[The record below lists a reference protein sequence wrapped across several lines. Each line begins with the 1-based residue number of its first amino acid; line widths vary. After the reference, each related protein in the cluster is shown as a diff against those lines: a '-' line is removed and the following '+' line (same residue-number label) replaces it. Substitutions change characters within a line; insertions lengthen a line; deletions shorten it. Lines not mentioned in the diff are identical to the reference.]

1 MTRASPW
8 WAKDVYADRKPFL
21 KVRSLLGAAIR
32 QFFAHERFVEVETAA
47 LQVSGGNETHISPF
61 GVELIGQGGDK
72 SRLYLHSSPEFACK
86 KLLAAGEER
95 IFTFAHVFRNRE
107 RTALHHPEFTMLEWY
122 RAHEPVSR
130 LIEDCADLLAVA
142 AKAAG
147 TDNFVWRDREAE
159 AFEEPEILTVCEA
172 FGRHA
177 NIDLAA
183 LLGDRDGLARA
194 AARDGVSVAADDTW
208 SDLFSKI
215 LCEKVEHRLGRG
227 RATILTDYPVSEAA
241 LARPK
246 PDDPRFAERFELYVC
261 GVEIANGFGE
271 LTDPAEQRRRFVEAG
286 AARARLY
293 GEACPIDEDFLDA
306 LAVMPPAS
314 GIALGFDRLVML
326 AAGATRIEQVLWTP
340 VAERGT
346 VIGRSGRREGVAGM
360 KIVVI
365 GASRGI
371 GLEVVKQA
379 LERGHEVTALLR
391 DPAKLALEHARL
403 HKVRGDVGKPDDVLM
418 AMSGQDAVCTCV
430 GVNPTR
436 EPVELFSRGARNVLA
451 ALQDAPTTKF
461 VAVTGVGAGD
471 SRGHGGFFYDK
482 ILQPLLLGTIYADKD
497 REEQLIK
504 ASAADWLIVRPGSL
518 TDGPR
523 TKDYRAITD
532 LSGVTAGKISRADVA
547 DFILNQLESPSLFKQ
562 TPLLTY

>member
-8 WAKDVYADRKPFL
+8 WAKDVYADRRPFL
-21 KVRSLLGAAIR
+21 KARAAIGAAIR
-32 QFFAHERFVEVETAA
+32 QFFATERFVEVETAA

-61 GVELIGQGGDK
+61 GVDLIGQGGEK

-130 LIEDCADLLAVA
+130 LIEDCAGLLTVA

-147 TDNFVWRDREAE
+147 TESFVWRDREAE
-159 AFEEPEILTVCEA
+159 AFEEPEVLTVCEA
-172 FGRHA
+172 FDRYA

-183 LLGDRDGLARA
+183 LLGDRDALAKA
-194 AARDGVSVAADDTW
+194 AARDGVSVAADDSW
-208 SDLFSKI
+208 SDLFSKV
-215 LCEKVEHRLGRG
+215 LSEKIEHRLGRG

-271 LTDPAEQRRRFVEAG
+271 LTDPAEQRRRFVEAN

-340 VAERGT
+340 VAERG
-346 VIGRSGRREGVAGM
+346 
-360 KIVVI
+360 
-365 GASRGI
+365 
-371 GLEVVKQA
+371 
-379 LERGHEVTALLR
+379 
-391 DPAKLALEHARL
+391 
-403 HKVRGDVGKPDDVLM
+403 
-418 AMSGQDAVCTCV
+418 
-430 GVNPTR
+430 
-436 EPVELFSRGARNVLA
+436 
-451 ALQDAPTTKF
+451 AP
-461 VAVTGVGAGD
+461 
-471 SRGHGGFFYDK
+471 
-482 ILQPLLLGTIYADKD
+482 L
-497 REEQLIK
+497 
-504 ASAADWLIVRPGSL
+504 
-518 TDGPR
+518 
-523 TKDYRAITD
+523 
-532 LSGVTAGKISRADVA
+532 
-547 DFILNQLESPSLFKQ
+547 
-562 TPLLTY
+562 

>member
-21 KVRSLLGAAIR
+21 KVRSSLGAAIR

-61 GVELIGQGGDK
+61 GVDLIGQGGDK

-122 RAHEPVSR
+122 RAHEPVTR

-147 TDNFVWRDREAE
+147 TDSFVWRDREAE

-172 FGRHA
+172 FDRHA

-215 LCEKVEHRLGRG
+215 LSEKVEHRLGRG

-271 LTDPAEQRRRFVEAG
+271 LTDRDRAAPPFCRGGRRPRAPLWRGLPDRRGFSRRAGGHAAGERHCARLRPSGDAGGRRDAHRAG
-286 AARARLY
+286 AVDAGGGARD
-293 GEACPIDEDFLDA
+293 I
-306 LAVMPPAS
+306 V
-314 GIALGFDRLVML
+314 
-326 AAGATRIEQVLWTP
+326 
-340 VAERGT
+340 
-346 VIGRSGRREGVAGM
+346 VIGRAAGREGVASM

-391 DPAKLALEHARL
+391 EPAKLALEHARL
-403 HKVRGDVGKPDDVLM
+403 HKVRGDVGKPRMCGRL
-418 AMSGQDAVCTCV
+418 
-430 GVNPTR
+430 
-436 EPVELFSRGARNVLA
+436 
-451 ALQDAPTTKF
+451 
-461 VAVTGVGAGD
+461 
-471 SRGHGGFFYDK
+471 
-482 ILQPLLLGTIYADKD
+482 
-497 REEQLIK
+497 
-504 ASAADWLIVRPGSL
+504 
-518 TDGPR
+518 
-523 TKDYRAITD
+523 
-532 LSGVTAGKISRADVA
+532 
-547 DFILNQLESPSLFKQ
+547 
-562 TPLLTY
+562 